1 MLKVGLTGGIASGK
15 TTVCDMFSTLH
26 VPIVDADIIAK
37 QLTSPEQP
45 CFQQIADCFGDKY
58 IKSDGQLDRKQL
70 RQLIFSDYIAKSQ
83 LEAILHPQIRQ
94 QLSQQAKSVD
104 ADYCILS
111 IPLLI
116 EANMTD
122 LVDEVLVIDIDPKLQ
137 LERLCH
143 RDAISQQEASNIIMH
158 QCDREQRNKAA
169 DQLIINDAST
179 EYLQY
184 RVSQLDKF
192 YRQHA
197 RSQSKSCQ

>member
-26 VPIVDADIIAK
+26 VPIIDADIIAK
-37 QLTSPEQP
+37 QLTSAEQP
-45 CFQQIADCFGDKY
+45 CFQQIVDCFGDKY

-70 RQLIFSDYIAKSQ
+70 RQLIFSDHTAKSQ

-94 QLSQQAKSVD
+94 QLSQQAESVD

-179 EYLQY
+179 EHLQY